1 MAAFASV
8 RAGYL
13 EMIAGEFHSPGTEN
27 ILAKIGADFGSA
39 QNTQLLDGFF
49 ASIELLALAGVDSL
63 VLNGHK
69 TD

>member
-1 MAAFASV
+1 
-8 RAGYL
+8 
-13 EMIAGEFHSPGTEN
+13 MIAGEFHSSGTEN

-63 VLNGHK
+63 VLIGHK

>member
-1 MAAFASV
+1 
-8 RAGYL
+8 
-13 EMIAGEFHSPGTEN
+13 MIAGEFHSPGTEN

-63 VLNGHK
+63 VLIGHK